1 MPQEPYELNSNELAQ
16 YMRSFFSFLINGTFF
31 FVSVARRKIL
41 ILLATFAISFALI
54 FLYFKNG
61 QKVVKYRMSCNYND
75 NNSRIFGEMLS
86 HLDLMLENKSYRPA
100 AGLLGVSVNDVM
112 KVVSIKGKTVALGRL
127 EEDYSLNRTPFYID
141 VELLDTSVKVSI
153 ENALLNYLNNNELS
167 VRTTARQR
175 AKWNSRAL
183 FYQQQL
189 QKLDSLKEVI
199 RQSYLLGSNHIEM
212 SQQNNSV
219 VDIYKLSDSMSFF
232 LADID
237 YYLKQYK
244 TVEKVY
250 GLTSISNHSN
260 GSGVKKALILSLL
273 CLLVVWLFLAGI
285 VFLKQS
291 STNQSLT
298 GRSS

>member
-16 YMRSFFSFLINGTFF
+16 YMRSFFSFLINGTSF
-31 FVSVARRKIL
+31 FVSVARRKIM
-41 ILLATFAISFALI
+41 ILLATFATSFALI
-54 FLYFKNG
+54 FLYFKSN
-61 QKVVKYRMSCNYND
+61 QKVVEYRMSCIYND
-75 NNSRIFGEMLS
+75 NNSRIFGEMLN

-100 AGLLGVSVNDVM
+100 AGLLGVSENDIT

-127 EEDYSLNRTPFYID
+127 EEDYSLNKTPFYID
-141 VELLDTSVKVSI
+141 VELLDTAVKASL
-153 ENALLNYLNNNELS
+153 ENGLLNYLNNNELS

-175 AKWNSRAL
+175 AKWNTRAT

-199 RQSYLLGSNHIEM
+199 RQSYLLGSNQIEM

-244 TVEKVY
+244 TVEKIY
-250 GLTSISNHSN
+250 GLTPISNHSN
-260 GSGVKKALILSLL
+260 GSGIKKAFILSML
-273 CLLVVWLFLAGI
+273 CLLIVWFFLAGI
-285 VFLKQS
+285 DFLKQNS
-291 STNQSLT
+291 IKQSFT
-298 GRSS
+298 GRAS

>member
-16 YMRSFFSFLINGTFF
+16 YMRSFFSFLINGTSFLF
-31 FVSVARRKIL
+31 SIAKRKIM
-41 ILLATFAISFALI
+41 ILLATFAAAFALF
-54 FLYFKNG
+54 FLYFKNN
-61 QKVVKYRMSCNYND
+61 QKLVKYRMSCVYND

-86 HLDLMLENKSYRPA
+86 HLDLMLENKSYA
-100 AGLLGVSVNDVM
+100 SVGALLGISEKDA
-112 KVVSIKGKTVALGRL
+112 KEVVSIKGKTVALGRL
-127 EEDYSLNRTPFYID
+127 EEDYSLNKTPFYVD
-141 VELLDTSVKVSI
+141 VELLDTVVKASM
-153 ENALLNYLNNNELS
+153 ENGLLNYLNNNELS

-175 AKWNSRAL
+175 AKWNSRAN

-250 GLTSISNHSN
+250 GLTPVSNHSN
-260 GSGVKKALILSLL
+260 GSGIKKALILSII
-273 CLLVVWLFLAGI
+273 CLLIVWFFLAGI
-285 VFLKQS
+285 DFLKQNS
-291 STNQSLT
+291 IKQSFT
-298 GRSS
+298 GRAS